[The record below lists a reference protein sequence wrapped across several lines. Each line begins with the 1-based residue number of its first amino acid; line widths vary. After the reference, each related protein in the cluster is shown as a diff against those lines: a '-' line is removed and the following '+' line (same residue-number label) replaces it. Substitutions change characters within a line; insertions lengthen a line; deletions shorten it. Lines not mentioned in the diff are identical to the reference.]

1 MQSMYNLV
9 LSAKE
14 PTDLDWSQLRSQQ
27 CEDLLE
33 KLDSECML
41 TLSEQRT
48 FAWPYTERRKYTACY
63 SNLMG
68 TFHEILLGFDRLH
81 NLYNSPAMK
90 LIDRKKGEKL
100 VEDYLKKEEQEWELK
115 AMIMSMMLECQEGEG
130 GDEVME
136 DCLEYFGEAAVN
148 NVPSLTIPQNTP
160 EDVSEA
166 NDDEDG
172 MALPVSQVVEET
184 KDIPNETP
192 PYWLAAFEDMIRP
205 YTRKG
210 PKQQKVEEDLTPT
223 LPASKKRS
231 TKEQTP
237 VKEQIS
243 SLEQDSDMEGGN
255 TDTTITTT
263 TAGVVGGGD
272 APPIAT
278 YSTPASRRASR
289 ISFKEEV
296 TVSTGLIPVPLSY
309 STTTPTPGTR
319 RESTAPTLQEAMAK
333 QVENERRQVLTEAR
347 VKLFEDLLCE
357 GIERMLETVDSF
369 NNMLDYRDSDALVV
383 IDDKC

>member
-1 MQSMYNLV
+1 MQNMYNLV

-48 FAWPYTERRKYTACY
+48 FAWPHTERRKYTACY

-68 TFHEILLGFDRLH
+68 TFDEILLGFDRLH

-90 LIDRKKGEKL
+90 LIDRKKGDKL

-115 AMIMSMMLECQEGEG
+115 AMIMSMMLECQEEEEG
-130 GDEVME
+130 RDEMME

-166 NDDEDG
+166 IDEEDR
-172 MALPVSQVVEET
+172 MALPVSQVVEEAE
-184 KDIPNETP
+184 DIPKESP

-205 YTRKG
+205 YTTKG
-210 PKQQKVEEDLTPT
+210 PARQQKVDEDSTSPSGS
-223 LPASKKRS
+223 SKKRS
-231 TKEQTP
+231 TKETP

-272 APPIAT
+272 APPIAN
-278 YSTPASRRASR
+278 YSATASRRASR
-289 ISFKEEV
+289 ISFKGDVPE
-296 TVSTGLIPVPLSY
+296 STGLVPQSY
-309 STTTPTPGTR
+309 STTTTTPGNR
-319 RESTAPTLQEAMAK
+319 RESTVPTLQEAMGK
-333 QVENERRQVLTEAR
+333 QVECERRQVLTEAR

-357 GIERMLETVDSF
+357 GIERMLATVDSF